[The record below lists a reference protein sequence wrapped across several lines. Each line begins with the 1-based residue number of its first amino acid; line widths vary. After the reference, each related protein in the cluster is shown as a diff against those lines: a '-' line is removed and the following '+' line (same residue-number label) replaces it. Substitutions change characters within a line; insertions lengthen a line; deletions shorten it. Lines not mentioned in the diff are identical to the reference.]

1 MIPVNRTEEPH
12 LFDQNV
18 RQKGLK
24 WLSEHPETKRP
35 KDFWKHC
42 KEELA
47 TAFHNRCA
55 YSAIEITYGGTVDHF
70 LSCKHHRHLAYEW
83 TNYRYCF
90 GSINSTK
97 QNLDEQILDPFEIEE
112 DWFEIVIPGFML
124 KPTDRVPEAFYAKAK
139 RTIDALKLNS
149 QEMINTRLRILNQY
163 KNQMISFAGLEEKAP
178 LLAKTVSTIN

>member
-1 MIPVNRTEEPH
+1 MLGNSSSLPEDLKTKPSIDQRLREVLSRTWPLLDGVGFQHMIQSSPNWRTSPFWSECAA
-12 LFDQNV
+12 
-18 RQKGLK
+18 KGTK

-42 KEELA
+42 REELA

-97 QNLDEQILDPFEIEE
+97 QNLDEQILDPFEIGD
-112 DWFEIVIPGFML
+112 DWFETVIPGFML
-124 KPTDRVPEAFYAKAK
+124 KPTDKVPETFYAKAK
-139 RTIDALKLNS
+139 GQSML
-149 QEMINTRLRILNQY
+149 
-163 KNQMISFAGLEEKAP
+163 
-178 LLAKTVSTIN
+178 